1 MQDAEVK
8 ISLNIISSR
17 EGGLT
22 AVSEILC
29 DADKIKINLAWG
41 HFLGAQSSIAT
52 FEPK

>member
-29 DADKIKINLAWG
+29 DADKIKINLA
-41 HFLGAQSSIAT
+41 
-52 FEPK
+52 

>member
-1 MQDAEVK
+1 MQDVEVK
-8 ISLNIISSR
+8 KSLNIISFR
-17 EGGLT
+17 EGNIT

-41 HFLGAQSSIAT
+41 HFLGAQSSIVT

>member
-29 DADKIKINLAWG
+29 DADKIKINLARG
-41 HFLGAQSSIAT
+41 HLLGAQSSIVT
-52 FEPK
+52 FERK